1 MTMNSEITLEIN
13 GYKRNILGYGYQFFR
28 NTDRK
33 GRPVT
38 GLLGGNIYVEMESDG
53 SSDVLEMM
61 LADMDKPRPC
71 FFSRTEPVP
80 VRGKIRHTVDDMM
93 FRELAFDEA
102 YIYYYGETME
112 ATGCNPMLTRFLIS
126 PTRLDINRIVRMD
139 RRISTTYG
147 FGWEEYKEEQIV
159 KFIKPSDNV
168 SIIIDAFWI
177 DKSGKK
183 CREFPIE
190 QPVKLHIQLADYTV
204 GDYLKFDFEDEAS
217 EGIYH
222 ASVFGTVDKDGFVI
236 IENFE
241 LKKK

>member
-80 VRGKIRHTVDDMM
+80 VRGKIRHT
-93 FRELAFDEA
+93 
-102 YIYYYGETME
+102 
-112 ATGCNPMLTRFLIS
+112 
-126 PTRLDINRIVRMD
+126 
-139 RRISTTYG
+139 
-147 FGWEEYKEEQIV
+147 
-159 KFIKPSDNV
+159 
-168 SIIIDAFWI
+168 
-177 DKSGKK
+177 
-183 CREFPIE
+183 
-190 QPVKLHIQLADYTV
+190 
-204 GDYLKFDFEDEAS
+204 
-217 EGIYH
+217 
-222 ASVFGTVDKDGFVI
+222 
-236 IENFE
+236 
-241 LKKK
+241 